1 MLQAEND
8 EEAVTFVLKP
18 NKDQNEEKVPND
30 DIDAEMA
37 KLIDVK
43 NHPKGE
49 LPESLGYGPVI
60 VLLSCLVPN
69 IDEVAVCDSMDCGD

>member
-8 EEAVTFVLKP
+8 EEVITFVLKP

-43 NHPKGE
+43 NHPTGE
-49 LPESLGYGPVI
+49 LL
-60 VLLSCLVPN
+60 PN
-69 IDEVAVCDSMDCGD
+69 IDEVAVCDSMDSGD